1 MATAGVMLSDL
12 EGGGGGDGDLVQKI
26 LADMKM
32 PAPQSGMQPVP
43 QAMPQMAQMSQM
55 AQMQQMPQ
63 MATSTSG
70 FTMDSRIP
78 TSHVIGNEH
87 PTPADFAAA
96 IYGNGN
102 QMMGAP
108 LLPGVQQQQMTYE
121 APSKNIYGKL
131 AEELKIPFV
140 VALLFFIFSLPPIR
154 VLVAHYIPSF
164 IKPTGE
170 YMYTGLL
177 LVSVLVGSMFWIL
190 QRVIAPLLSL

>member
-12 EGGGGGDGDLVQKI
+12 EGGSGGDGDLVQKI

-32 PAPQSGMQPVP
+32 PAASSGVGAIPAP
-43 QAMPQMAQMSQM
+43 MPQMPMGSM
-55 AQMQQMPQ
+55 MGSG
-63 MATSTSG
+63 STTG
-70 FTMDSRIP
+70 MTMDNRIP

-96 IYGNGN
+96 IHGGN

-108 LLPGVQQQQMTYE
+108 IQMMPGSFAQQQSYE
-121 APSKNIYGKL
+121 PPSKNMYGKI
-131 AEELKIPFV
+131 AEEIKIPFV
-140 VALLFFIFSLPPIR
+140 VALLFFVFSLPPIR
-154 VLVAHYIPSF
+154 VLIAHYIPSV

-170 YMYTGLL
+170 YMITGLL
-177 LVSVLVGSMFWIL
+177 MVSLVVGIVFWIL